1 MVKIGINGLGRIGR
15 LTIRNI
21 IERKL
26 NGENIELVAINDC
39 NDNIDYLIYQ
49 LKYDSV
55 HGKTKLKI
63 MKDEN
68 KLNIN
73 DNKIIC
79 LSERDPEKICW
90 SSYDVE
96 YVIECTGMFVTKK
109 DVSKHLKLSPNLR
122 VLISAPSKDCPMY
135 VMGVNNKEYK
145 KEQIFSNASCTTN
158 CVGPIAKIL
167 NENFIIKESLMTT
180 IHATTASQ
188 KTVDSKSNKDWRAG
202 RSASTNIIP
211 ASTGAAKAV
220 GKIMPELDGKIT
232 GMAFRVPNID
242 VSVVDLTIKFEKNI
256 LYDDIVNCIK
266 KYSENEDYNK
276 IIGWTDESLVSSD
289 LIGDSRSAI
298 FDVNAGIALNESFF
312 KIVCWYD
319 NEWGY
324 SNRLIDMVIY
334 TSQII

>member
-21 IERKL
+21 IERRL
-26 NGENIELVAINDC
+26 NGEDIELIAINDC
-39 NDNIDYLIYQ
+39 NNDIDYLIYQ

-79 LSERDPEKICW
+79 LSERNPENICW
-90 SSYDVE
+90 SNYDIE
-96 YVIECTGMFVTKK
+96 YVIECTGVFTTKK
-109 DVSKHLKLSPNLR
+109 DVSKHLKLSPNIR
-122 VLISAPSKDCPMY
+122 ILISAPSKDCPMY

-145 KEQIFSNASCTTN
+145 GEQIFSNASCTTN
-158 CVGPIAKIL
+158 CVGPIVKIL
-167 NENFIIKESLMTT
+167 HENFIIKESLMTT

-220 GKIMPELDGKIT
+220 GKIMPELEGKIT
-232 GMAFRVPNID
+232 GMAFRVANID
-242 VSVVDLTIKFEKNI
+242 VSVVDLTIKLEKDV

-266 KYSENEDYNK
+266 KYSNYEDYNK
-276 IIGWTDESLVSSD
+276 IIGWTDENLVSSD
-289 LIGDSRSAI
+289 FIGDSRSAI
-298 FDVNAGIALNESFF
+298 FDINAGIMLNKNFL
-312 KIVCWYD
+312 KLICWYD

-324 SNRLIDMVIY
+324 SNRLIDMIIY
-334 TSQII
+334 TSLK